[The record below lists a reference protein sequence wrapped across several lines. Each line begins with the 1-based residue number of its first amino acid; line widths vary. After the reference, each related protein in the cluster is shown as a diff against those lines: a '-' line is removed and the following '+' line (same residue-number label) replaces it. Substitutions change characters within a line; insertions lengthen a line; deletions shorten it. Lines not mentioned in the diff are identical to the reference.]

1 MDPMMLMHLMGQLP
15 GYGQSQNPLAQNP
28 MGQMQGQLP
37 SMGQMSNMGQPQMP
51 LPQEDDEHKKHKGLS
66 PLMALS
72 PIGGLFASHPKAAMS
87 MLSPAFGIANLLGA
101 FK

>member
-15 GYGQSQNPLAQNP
+15 GYGQSQNPMAQNP
-28 MGQMQGQLP
+28 MGQMQGLLPGMGQLP
-37 SMGQMSNMGQPQMP
+37 SMGQMG
-51 LPQEDDEHKKHKGLS
+51 QEDEEKKHKGLS

-72 PIGGLFASHPKAAMS
+72 PLGGLFASHPKAAMFG
-87 MLSPAFGIANLLGA
+87 LSPALGLANLLGA